1 VKSQI
6 SWKDTA
12 YLARES
18 LKRRPIKLL
27 PPEGVEDTSAAPVP
41 SDAAEQARKA
51 PPRVLKPSALNDQ
64 CVAPTPDLESHRKR
78 LRAAFGNTMSDE
90 FVEVL
95 LGKLVEALRPGSLE
109 ALEEP
114 TVNAALAIIDSMCP
128 QSELEA
134 LLAVQIIAAGFS
146 GLRLLRQS
154 QQHMTQDY
162 IDTYGNYAIKL
173 LRLQNEMIQTFDRY
187 RRGNKQTVE
196 VRHVHIHSGAQGVV
210 GIINP
215 ADDRAGRGPPGSRR
229 AAETAGSGQRADPEA
244 PGSAGEI
251 DPGPA
256 QSAPCGGGAGEGAVS
271 FDQEPIGGHDEGVV
285 GIINPSDDRD
295 GGGRE

>member
-1 VKSQI
+1 VKSRI
-6 SWKDTA
+6 SGKEA
-12 YLARES
+12 VYVARES
-18 LKRRPIKLL
+18 DKRRPIRLL
-27 PPEGVEDTSAAPVP
+27 APEGGEEPLAALVP
-41 SDAAEQARKA
+41 SEGSEQAREA

-64 CVAPTPDLESHRKR
+64 CLAPTPDLESHRKR
-78 LRAAFGNTMSDE
+78 LREAFGNTMSDE

-95 LGKLVEALRPGSLE
+95 LGKLLEALRPAALESLE
-109 ALEEP
+109 QP

-134 LLAVQIIAAGFS
+134 LLVVQIIAAGFS

-154 QQHMTQDY
+154 QQQMTQDY

-196 VRHVHIHSGAQGVV
+196 VRHVHIHPGGQGVV

-215 ADDRAGRGPPGSRR
+215 LGDREGRDPPRARETAD
-229 AAETAGSGQRADPEA
+229 TAGSGRRADPEA

-256 QSAPCGGGAGEGAVS
+256 QSEDVVAAPGEGRLS
-271 FDQEPIGGHDEGVV
+271 FGQEHMGRHDEGVI
-285 GIINPSDDRD
+285 GIINPPDDRE
-295 GGGRE
+295 GGGQE

>member
-1 VKSQI
+1 VKSGI
-6 SWKDTA
+6 SGKDAT
-12 YLARES
+12 YVAREA
-18 LKRRPIKLL
+18 LKRRPIRLMA
-27 PPEGVEDTSAAPVP
+27 PEGVEEPPNALVP
-41 SDAAEQARKA
+41 SEGSEQAREA

-64 CVAPTPDLESHRKR
+64 CVAPTADLERHRKR
-78 LRAAFGNTMSDE
+78 LREAFGNTMSDE

-109 ALEEP
+109 ALDEP

-154 QQHMTQDY
+154 QQQMTQDY

-173 LRLQNEMIQTFDRY
+173 LRLQNEMIQTFERY
-187 RRGNKQTVE
+187 RRGNQQTVE
-196 VRHVHIHSGAQGVV
+196 VRHVHIHSGGQGVV

-215 ADDRAGRGPPGSRR
+215 PEDREGRSPPQAGEAAEAAGSR
-229 AAETAGSGQRADPEA
+229 GLADREA
-244 PGSAGEI
+244 PGSASEI

-256 QSAPCGGGAGEGAVS
+256 QSAGCGGGAGEGGRLCAQGHMS
-271 FDQEPIGGHDEGVV
+271 GHDEGVV
-285 GIINPSDDRD
+285 GIVNSPDDRE
-295 GGGRE
+295 GGGQE

>member
-1 VKSQI
+1 MKSRI
-6 SWKDTA
+6 SAKEAA
-12 YLARES
+12 YVARES
-18 LKRRPIKLL
+18 LKRRAIRLL
-27 PPEGVEDTSAAPVP
+27 APEGGEQPPSALVP
-41 SDAAEQARKA
+41 SELSEDARQA
-51 PPRVLKPSALNDQ
+51 PPRVLKPSPLNDQ

-78 LRAAFGNTMSDE
+78 LREAFGNTMSDE

-95 LGKLVEALRPGSLE
+95 LGKLVEALRPAALE
-109 ALEEP
+109 SLEEP
-114 TVNAALAIIDSMCP
+114 TVNAALAIIDSMRP

-196 VRHVHIHSGAQGVV
+196 VRHVHIHPGGQGVV

-215 ADDRAGRGPPGSRR
+215 PGDR
-229 AAETAGSGQRADPEA
+229 E
-244 PGSAGEI
+244 
-251 DPGPA
+251 
-256 QSAPCGGGAGEGAVS
+256 GGG
-271 FDQEPIGGHDEGVV
+271 QE
-285 GIINPSDDRD
+285 
-295 GGGRE
+295 